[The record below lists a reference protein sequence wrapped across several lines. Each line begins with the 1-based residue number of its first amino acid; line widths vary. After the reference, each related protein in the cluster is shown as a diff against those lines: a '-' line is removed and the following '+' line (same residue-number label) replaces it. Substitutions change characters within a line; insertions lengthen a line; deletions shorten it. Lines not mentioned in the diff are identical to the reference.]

1 MIYRNLISL
10 AIGLALVFAGIFVN
24 QRLAS
29 LRQPPVQRPET
40 AAVPLVEALPLRAT
54 TEPLVIRGFGTI
66 RARVAAALSAE
77 VAGRVVFRHPG
88 FETGGEVEAGQVL
101 VRIDPD
107 SYRLQV
113 ERAEALLAQNL
124 AQQASLEDEIAG
136 ARASLAVS
144 SAAVLLA
151 RREAARFERLAQESA
166 TSRSQADKTEA
177 ALQAALAAEVRDQNS
192 LRLALGRR
200 PGLKAA
206 EHQARTALAEA
217 RLALQRTE
225 IAAPFSGRIDRRDIE
240 AGEYVTPGKVVG
252 ALHDPSTFEVRIP
265 VALSD
270 LPWLYAKTDS
280 PGPSPATGLARGA
293 AGGGPTLE
301 RRDADVLLCLPAR
314 GVAAACWRGR
324 VERIA
329 QGVTERTRTVE
340 VVVAIPLLPPVT
352 GEAPL
357 PLMQGMFVEVAL
369 QGRPVEGVYR
379 IPRGAVSNRDTVNL
393 LREGRLRVTPC
404 EILRYDRDD
413 AFVRFPTQAGDRLI
427 VSPLPSP
434 VDGMPLQT
442 ATAAAAAEP

>member
-1 MIYRNLISL
+1 MRAMNMLSPRNLIS
-10 AIGLALVFAGIFVN
+10 AAFGLLLIVAGVVLN

-29 LRQPPVQRPET
+29 LRRPPVQSPET
-40 AAVPLVEALPLRAT
+40 VVTPLVETIPLQAT
-54 TEPLVIRGFGTI
+54 TEPLIIHGFGTI
-66 RARVAAALSAE
+66 RARVAAALAAE

-88 FETGGEVEAGQVL
+88 FEAGGEVEAGQVL
-101 VRIDPD
+101 LRIDPEP
-107 SYRLQV
+107 YRLQV
-113 ERAEALLAQNL
+113 ERAEAQLAQNL

-136 ARASLAVS
+136 YRASLAVA
-144 SAAVLLA
+144 SAAVQLA

-177 ALQAALAAEVRDQNS
+177 ALQAALAAEVRDQNN

-200 PGLKAA
+200 PALKAA
-206 EHQARTALAEA
+206 EQQARAALAEA

-225 IAAPFSGRIDRRDIE
+225 IVAPFAGRIDRRDIE

-270 LPWLYAKTDS
+270 LPWLYSQAAMGGVAS
-280 PGPSPATGLARGA
+280 AAAPA
-293 AGGGPTLE
+293 GPTLE
-301 RRDADVLLCLPAR
+301 RREAEVLLCLPTR

-324 VERIA
+324 VERIGQTVA
-329 QGVTERTRTVE
+329 ERTRTVE
-340 VVVAIPLLPPVT
+340 VVVAIPLRPPVT
-352 GEAPL
+352 GEAPV

-369 QGRPVEGVYR
+369 QGRPVEGVFR

-393 LREGRLRVTPC
+393 WREGRLRVTPC

-427 VSPLPSP
+427 VSPVPTP
-434 VDGMPLQT
+434 VDGMPLQA
-442 ATAAAAAEP
+442 ATAAASL